1 MNTKYLKTLEFDKII
16 EKLTTYCKT
25 YIGKNQ
31 VANLLP
37 SFDHYHVA
45 DLLEITSEATSLV
58 YRKGNIPLADL
69 PNIELSIK
77 SLDSGATLS
86 ISALL
91 SVARFLKI
99 SREVKEYFSS
109 NDDIDLSAYPKL
121 TDIFE
126 VIYTNKNIED
136 KILSVILDENT
147 IADNASSKLSS
158 IRRQAKKLE
167 QDIRDKLNSFIHS
180 STYSKYIME
189 PIITIRENRY
199 VLPIKEEYKSQVK
212 GFIHDVS
219 SSGSTVFMEPISVFD
234 LNSEIANL
242 KIEEEIEIERILS
255 ELSSLLYDYT
265 IPLKGNISI
274 LGELDLIFAKAS
286 YSLEIDGICP
296 KINEEKYINF
306 LQAKHPLIDKNVVVP
321 IDISIGKDY
330 TSLVITGPNTGG
342 KTVALKTTGL
352 LLLMAYSGIYIPAKE
367 GSSIYVFDNI
377 FVDIGD
383 EQSIQENLSTFS
395 SHISNIVEIT
405 NNITSNSLVLVDE
418 LGSGTDP
425 IEGANLAISIL
436 EYINNA
442 NALTIC
448 TTHYQELKNYCLTH
462 TNFKNASFEF
472 DLDNLKPTY
481 KLLIGIPGKSNA
493 FAISKKLGLKEE
505 ILKSA
510 SSLMRTQDI
519 SIEELMKNIY
529 DSKLEIEKEKEEIQ
543 KNSNQIETLR
553 KSLEARNNIQKEKQA
568 KILDKA
574 REEAKQILQSAK
586 DEANSVIRKLN
597 NLGKNDLASAN
608 NLRNE
613 LNDKLKDLNSDS
625 SNDGINLESLLELN
639 SKFSLRSN
647 ELSYNMLNVVK
658 NPRTNNEKLTSSN
671 SQVNNSISYSTE
683 IENNNTNNQK
693 TNTKASNHSS
703 VTFAKNSQFK
713 AQHISSEINVI
724 GQTVDEAIFV
734 IDKYLD
740 DCAIAKLS
748 TVRIVHG
755 KGTGKLREGIHKF
768 LKTNPHVKS
777 FRLGTFGEG
786 EMGVTVV
793 ELK

>member
-25 YIGKNQ
+25 YIGKEN

-37 SFDHYHVA
+37 TFNQYKVTN
-45 DLLEITSEATSLV
+45 LLELTNEATSLI
-58 YRKGNIPLADL
+58 YRKGNFPLSDL
-69 PNIELSIK
+69 PNIEISIK
-77 SLDSGATLS
+77 NLESSATLS

-91 SVARFLKI
+91 NIARFLKI

-109 NDDIDLSAYPKL
+109 GDDIDLSSYQKL
-121 TDIFE
+121 SDIFE
-126 VIYTNKNIED
+126 AIYTNKSVEE
-136 KILSVILDENT
+136 KIYSVILDENT

-167 QDIRDKLNSFIHS
+167 QEIRDKLNSFIHS

-219 SSGSTVFMEPISVFD
+219 SSGSTVFIEPISVFD
-234 LNSEIANL
+234 LNSEISNL
-242 KIEEEIEIERILS
+242 KIEEEIEIERILA
-255 ELSSLLYDYT
+255 ELSSMLYDYT
-265 IPLKGNISI
+265 ESMKSNIST
-274 LGELDLIFAKAS
+274 LGDLDLVFAKAS
-286 YSLEIDGICP
+286 YSLDIDGICP
-296 KINEEKYINF
+296 KINDEKF
-306 LQAKHPLIDKNVVVP
+306 VDFKSARHPLIDKNVVVP

-330 TSLVITGPNTGG
+330 SCLVITGPNTGG

-352 LLLMAYSGIYIPAKE
+352 LLLMAYSGIYIPVKE

-405 NNITSNSLVLVDE
+405 NNVTSNSLVLVDE

-436 EYINNA
+436 EYLFKA
-442 NALTIC
+442 NAITIC

-462 TNFKNASFEF
+462 KGFQNASFEF

-493 FAISKKLGLKEE
+493 FAISKKLGLNEE

-510 SSLMRTQDI
+510 SSLMKSQDV

-529 DSKLEIEKEKEEIQ
+529 DSKLAIEKEKEKIE
-543 KNSNQIETLR
+543 KNSNQIEALR
-553 KSLEARNNIQKEKQA
+553 KSLEIQNSNQKEKQD
-568 KILDKA
+568 KLLDKA
-574 REEAKQILQSAK
+574 RNEAKQILQSAK

-597 NLGKNDLASAN
+597 NLGKNDLTSAN

-613 LNDKLKDLNSDS
+613 LNDKLKDLNADT
-625 SNDGINLESLLELN
+625 SNDGINLESLKELN
-639 SKFSLRSN
+639 SKFSLKNSKIDSTSKKGNFNNVGSN
-647 ELSYNMLNVVK
+647 NK
-658 NPRTNNEKLTSSN
+658 TSSH
-671 SQVNNSISYSTE
+671 ST
-683 IENNNTNNQK
+683 
-693 TNTKASNHSS
+693 
-703 VTFAKNSQFK
+703 VTFAKNSKFK
-713 AQHISSEINVI
+713 SQNISSEINVI

-748 TVRIVHG
+748 PVRIVHG

-768 LKTNPHVKS
+768 LRTNPHVKS

>member
-25 YIGKNQ
+25 YIGKEN

-37 SFDHYHVA
+37 TFNQYKVTN
-45 DLLEITSEATSLV
+45 LLELTNEATSLI
-58 YRKGNIPLADL
+58 YRKGNFPLSDL
-69 PNIELSIK
+69 PNIEISIK
-77 SLDSGATLS
+77 NLESSATLS

-91 SVARFLKI
+91 NIARFLKI

-109 NDDIDLSAYPKL
+109 GDDIDLSSYQKL
-121 TDIFE
+121 SDIFE
-126 VIYTNKNIED
+126 AIYTNKSVEE
-136 KILSVILDENT
+136 KIYSVILDENT

-167 QDIRDKLNSFIHS
+167 QEIRDKLNSFIHS

-219 SSGSTVFMEPISVFD
+219 SSGSTVFIEPISVFD
-234 LNSEIANL
+234 LNSEISNL
-242 KIEEEIEIERILS
+242 KIEEEIEIERILA
-255 ELSSLLYDYT
+255 ELSSMLYDYT
-265 IPLKGNISI
+265 ESMKSNIST
-274 LGELDLIFAKAS
+274 LGDLDLVFAKAS
-286 YSLEIDGICP
+286 YSLDIDGICP
-296 KINEEKYINF
+296 KINDEKF
-306 LQAKHPLIDKNVVVP
+306 VDFKSARHPLIDKNVVVP

-330 TSLVITGPNTGG
+330 SCLVITGPNTGG

-352 LLLMAYSGIYIPAKE
+352 LLLMAYSGIYIPVKE

-405 NNITSNSLVLVDE
+405 NNVTSNSLVLVDE

-436 EYINNA
+436 EYLFKA
-442 NALTIC
+442 NAITIC

-462 TNFKNASFEF
+462 KGFQNASFEF

-493 FAISKKLGLKEE
+493 FAISKKLGLNEE

-510 SSLMRTQDI
+510 SSLMKSQDV

-529 DSKLEIEKEKEEIQ
+529 DSKLAIEKEKEKIE
-543 KNSNQIETLR
+543 KNSNQIEALR
-553 KSLEARNNIQKEKQA
+553 KSLEIQNNNQKEKQD
-568 KILDKA
+568 KILDSA
-574 REEAKQILQSAK
+574 RNEAKQILQSAK

-597 NLGKNDLASAN
+597 NLGKNDLTSAN

-613 LNDKLKDLNSDS
+613 LNDKLKDLNADT

-639 SKFSLRSN
+639 NKFSLKSSKIDSN
-647 ELSYNMLNVVK
+647 SK
-658 NPRTNNEKLTSSN
+658 KGSTHSSN
-671 SQVNNSISYSTE
+671 STKGSFNNVGS
-683 IENNNTNNQK
+683 NNK
-693 TNTKASNHSS
+693 TSSHSS
-703 VTFAKNSQFK
+703 VTFAKNSTFK
-713 AQHISSEINVI
+713 AQNISSEINVI

-748 TVRIVHG
+748 PVRIVHG

-768 LKTNPHVKS
+768 LRTNPHVKS

>member
-25 YIGKNQ
+25 YIGKKN

-37 SFDHYHVA
+37 TFNQYKVTN
-45 DLLEITSEATSLV
+45 LLELTNEATSLI
-58 YRKGNIPLADL
+58 YRKGNCPLSDL
-69 PNIELSIK
+69 PNIEISIK
-77 SLDSGATLS
+77 NLESGATLS

-91 SVARFLKI
+91 NIARFLKI

-109 NDDIDLSAYPKL
+109 GDDIDLSSYQKL
-121 TDIFE
+121 SDIFE
-126 VIYTNKNIED
+126 AIYTNKSVEE
-136 KILSVILDENT
+136 KIYSVILDENT

-167 QDIRDKLNSFIHS
+167 QEIREKLNSFIHS

-199 VLPIKEEYKSQVK
+199 VLPIKEEYKSQAK

-219 SSGSTVFMEPISVFD
+219 SSGSTVFIEPISVFD
-234 LNSEIANL
+234 LNSEISNL
-242 KIEEEIEIERILS
+242 KIEEEIEIERILA
-255 ELSSLLYDYT
+255 ELSSMLYDYT
-265 IPLKGNISI
+265 ESMKSNIST
-274 LGELDLIFAKAS
+274 LGDLDLVFAKAS
-286 YSLEIDGICP
+286 YSLDIDGICP
-296 KINEEKYINF
+296 KINDEKF
-306 LQAKHPLIDKNVVVP
+306 VDFKSARHPLIDKNVVVP
-321 IDISIGKDY
+321 IDFSIGNDY
-330 TSLVITGPNTGG
+330 SCLVITGPNTGG

-352 LLLMAYSGIYIPAKE
+352 LLLMAYSGIYIPVKE

-405 NNITSNSLVLVDE
+405 NNVTSNSLVLVDE

-436 EYINNA
+436 EYLFKA
-442 NALTIC
+442 NAITIC

-462 TNFKNASFEF
+462 KGFQNASFEF

-493 FAISKKLGLKEE
+493 FAISKKLGLNEE

-510 SSLMRTQDI
+510 SSLMKSQDV

-529 DSKLEIEKEKEEIQ
+529 DSKLAIEKEKEEIE
-543 KNSNQIETLR
+543 KNSNQIEALR
-553 KSLEARNNIQKEKQA
+553 KSLEIQNSNQKEKQD
-568 KILDKA
+568 KLLDKA
-574 REEAKQILQSAK
+574 RNEAKQILQSAK

-597 NLGKNDLASAN
+597 NLGKNDLTSAN

-613 LNDKLKDLNSDS
+613 LNDKLKDLNADT
-625 SNDGINLESLLELN
+625 SNDGINLESLKELN
-639 SKFSLRSN
+639 SKFSLKNSKIDSTSKKGNFNNVGSN
-647 ELSYNMLNVVK
+647 NK
-658 NPRTNNEKLTSSN
+658 TSSH
-671 SQVNNSISYSTE
+671 ST
-683 IENNNTNNQK
+683 
-693 TNTKASNHSS
+693 
-703 VTFAKNSQFK
+703 VTFAKNSKFK
-713 AQHISSEINVI
+713 SQNISSEINVI

-748 TVRIVHG
+748 PVRIVHG

-768 LKTNPHVKS
+768 LRTNPHVKS

>member
-25 YIGKNQ
+25 YIGKEN

-37 SFDHYHVA
+37 TFNQYKVTS
-45 DLLEITSEATSLV
+45 LLELTNEATSLI
-58 YRKGNIPLADL
+58 YRKGNVPLSDL
-69 PNIELSIK
+69 PNIEISIK
-77 SLDSGATLS
+77 NLESSATLS

-91 SVARFLKI
+91 NIARFLKI

-109 NDDIDLSAYPKL
+109 GDDIDLSSCQKL
-121 TDIFE
+121 SDIFE
-126 VIYTNKNIED
+126 AIYTNKNIEE
-136 KILSVILDENT
+136 KIYSVILDENT
-147 IADNASSKLSS
+147 IADTASSKLSS

-167 QDIRDKLNSFIHS
+167 QEIREKLNSFIHS

-219 SSGSTVFMEPISVFD
+219 SSGSTVFIEPISVFD
-234 LNSEIANL
+234 LNSEISNL
-242 KIEEEIEIERILS
+242 KIEEEIEIERILA
-255 ELSSLLYDYT
+255 ELSSMLYDYT
-265 IPLKGNISI
+265 ESMKSNIST
-274 LGELDLIFAKAS
+274 LGDLDLIFAKAS
-286 YSLEIDGICP
+286 YSLDIDGICP
-296 KINEEKYINF
+296 KINDEKF
-306 LQAKHPLIDKNVVVP
+306 VVLKSARHPLIDKNVVVP
-321 IDISIGKDY
+321 IDISIGNDY
-330 TSLVITGPNTGG
+330 SCLVITGPNTGG

-352 LLLMAYSGIYIPAKE
+352 LLLMVYCGIYIPVKE

-405 NNITSNSLVLVDE
+405 NNVTSNSLVLVDE

-436 EYINNA
+436 EYLFKA
-442 NALTIC
+442 NAITIC

-462 TNFKNASFEF
+462 KGFQNASFEF

-493 FAISKKLGLKEE
+493 FAISKKLGLNEE

-510 SSLMRTQDI
+510 SNLMKSQDV

-529 DSKLEIEKEKEEIQ
+529 DSKLAIEKEKEEIE
-543 KNSNQIETLR
+543 KNSNQIEALR
-553 KSLEARNNIQKEKQA
+553 KSLEIQNSNQKEKQD
-568 KILDKA
+568 KLLDKA
-574 REEAKQILQSAK
+574 RNEAKQILQSAK

-613 LNDKLKDLNSDS
+613 LNDKLKELNSNTAD
-625 SNDGINLESLLELN
+625 DGINLESLLELN
-639 SKFSLRSN
+639 NKFSLKSSKIDSN
-647 ELSYNMLNVVK
+647 SK
-658 NPRTNNEKLTSSN
+658 KGSTHSSN
-671 SQVNNSISYSTE
+671 STKGSFNNVGS
-683 IENNNTNNQK
+683 NNK
-693 TNTKASNHSS
+693 TSSHSS
-703 VTFAKNSQFK
+703 VTFAKNSTFK
-713 AQHISSEINVI
+713 AQNISSEINVI

-740 DCAIAKLS
+740 DCAITKLS
-748 TVRIVHG
+748 PVRIVHG

-768 LKTNPHVKS
+768 LRTNPHVKS

>member
-25 YIGKNQ
+25 YIGKEN

-37 SFDHYHVA
+37 TFNQYKVTN
-45 DLLEITSEATSLV
+45 LLELTNEATSLI
-58 YRKGNIPLADL
+58 YRKGNVPLSDL
-69 PNIELSIK
+69 PNIEISIK
-77 SLDSGATLS
+77 NLESGATLS

-91 SVARFLKI
+91 NIARFLKI

-109 NDDIDLSAYPKL
+109 GDDIDLSSYQKL
-121 TDIFE
+121 SDIFE
-126 VIYTNKNIED
+126 AIYTNKSVEE
-136 KILSVILDENT
+136 KIYSVILDENT

-167 QDIRDKLNSFIHS
+167 QEIRDKLNSFIHS

-219 SSGSTVFMEPISVFD
+219 SSGSTVFIEPISVFD
-234 LNSEIANL
+234 LNSEISNL
-242 KIEEEIEIERILS
+242 KIEEEIEIERILA
-255 ELSSLLYDYT
+255 ELSSMLYDYT
-265 IPLKGNISI
+265 ESMKSNIST
-274 LGELDLIFAKAS
+274 LGDLDLVFAKAS
-286 YSLEIDGICP
+286 YSLDIDGICP
-296 KINEEKYINF
+296 KINDEKF
-306 LQAKHPLIDKNVVVP
+306 VDFKSARHPLIDKNVVVP

-330 TSLVITGPNTGG
+330 SCLVITGPNTGG

-352 LLLMAYSGIYIPAKE
+352 LLLMAYSGIYIPVKE

-405 NNITSNSLVLVDE
+405 NNVTSNSLVLVDE

-436 EYINNA
+436 EYLFKA
-442 NALTIC
+442 NAITIC

-462 TNFKNASFEF
+462 KGFQNASFEF

-493 FAISKKLGLKEE
+493 FAISKKLGLNEE

-510 SSLMRTQDI
+510 SSLMKSQDV

-529 DSKLEIEKEKEEIQ
+529 DSKLAIEKEKEEIE
-543 KNSNQIETLR
+543 KNSNQIEALR
-553 KSLEARNNIQKEKQA
+553 KSLEIQNSNQKEKQD
-568 KILDKA
+568 KLLDKA
-574 REEAKQILQSAK
+574 RNEAKQILQSAK

-597 NLGKNDLASAN
+597 NLGKNDLTSAN

-613 LNDKLKDLNSDS
+613 LNDKLKDLNADT
-625 SNDGINLESLLELN
+625 SNDGINLESLKELN
-639 SKFSLRSN
+639 SKFSLKNSKIDSTSKKGNFNNVGSN
-647 ELSYNMLNVVK
+647 NK
-658 NPRTNNEKLTSSN
+658 TSSH
-671 SQVNNSISYSTE
+671 ST
-683 IENNNTNNQK
+683 
-693 TNTKASNHSS
+693 
-703 VTFAKNSQFK
+703 VTFAKNSKFK
-713 AQHISSEINVI
+713 SQNISSEINVI

-748 TVRIVHG
+748 PVRIVHG

-768 LKTNPHVKS
+768 LRTNPHVKS

>member
-25 YIGKNQ
+25 YIGKEN

-37 SFDHYHVA
+37 TFNQLKVTS
-45 DLLEITSEATSLV
+45 LLELTNEATSLI
-58 YRKGNIPLADL
+58 YRKGNIPLSDL
-69 PNIELSIK
+69 PNIEISIK
-77 SLDSGATLS
+77 NLESSATLS

-91 SVARFLKI
+91 NIARFLKI

-109 NDDIDLSAYPKL
+109 GDDIDLSNYQKL
-121 TDIFE
+121 SDIFE
-126 VIYTNKNIED
+126 AIYTNKSVEE
-136 KILSVILDENT
+136 KIYSVILDENT
-147 IADNASSKLSS
+147 IADTASSKLSS

-167 QDIRDKLNSFIHS
+167 QEIREKLNSFIHS

-219 SSGSTVFMEPISVFD
+219 SSGSTVFIEPISVFD
-234 LNSEIANL
+234 LNSEISNL
-242 KIEEEIEIERILS
+242 KIEEEIEIERILA
-255 ELSSLLYDYT
+255 ELSSMLYDYT
-265 IPLKGNISI
+265 ESMKSNIST
-274 LGELDLIFAKAS
+274 LGDLDLIFAKAS
-286 YSLEIDGICP
+286 YSLDIDGICP
-296 KINEEKYINF
+296 KINDEKF
-306 LQAKHPLIDKNVVVP
+306 VVLKSARHPLIDKNVVVP
-321 IDISIGKDY
+321 IDISIGNDY
-330 TSLVITGPNTGG
+330 SCLVITGPNTGG

-352 LLLMAYSGIYIPAKE
+352 LLLMVYCGIYIPVKE
-367 GSSIYVFDNI
+367 GSGIYVFDNI

-405 NNITSNSLVLVDE
+405 NNVTSNSLVLVDE

-436 EYINNA
+436 EYLFKA
-442 NALTIC
+442 NAITIC

-462 TNFKNASFEF
+462 KGFQNASFEF

-493 FAISKKLGLKEE
+493 FAISKKLGLNEE

-510 SSLMRTQDI
+510 SNLMKSQDV

-529 DSKLEIEKEKEEIQ
+529 DSKLAIEKEKEEIE
-543 KNSNQIETLR
+543 KNSNQIEALR
-553 KSLEARNNIQKEKQA
+553 KSLEIQNSNQKEKQD

-574 REEAKQILQSAK
+574 RNEAKQILQSAK

-613 LNDKLKDLNSDS
+613 LNDNLKELNSDTAD
-625 SNDGINLESLLELN
+625 DGINLESLLELN
-639 SKFSLRSN
+639 NKFSLKSSKIDSN
-647 ELSYNMLNVVK
+647 SK
-658 NPRTNNEKLTSSN
+658 KGSTHSSN
-671 SQVNNSISYSTE
+671 STKGSFNNVGS
-683 IENNNTNNQK
+683 NNK
-693 TNTKASNHSS
+693 TSSHSS
-703 VTFAKNSQFK
+703 VTFAKNSTFK
-713 AQHISSEINVI
+713 AQNISSEINVI

-748 TVRIVHG
+748 PVRIVHG

-768 LKTNPHVKS
+768 LRTNPHVKS

>member
-25 YIGKNQ
+25 YIGKEN

-37 SFDHYHVA
+37 TFNQYKVTS
-45 DLLEITSEATSLV
+45 LLELTNEATSLI
-58 YRKGNIPLADL
+58 YRKGNCPLSDL
-69 PNIELSIK
+69 PNIEISIK
-77 SLDSGATLS
+77 NLESSATLS

-91 SVARFLKI
+91 NIARFLKI

-109 NDDIDLSAYPKL
+109 GDDIDLSSYQKL
-121 TDIFE
+121 SDIFE
-126 VIYTNKNIED
+126 AIYTNKSVEE
-136 KILSVILDENT
+136 KIYSVILDENT

-167 QDIRDKLNSFIHS
+167 QEIRDKLNSFIHS

-219 SSGSTVFMEPISVFD
+219 SSGSTVFIEPISVFD
-234 LNSEIANL
+234 LNSEISNL
-242 KIEEEIEIERILS
+242 KIEEEIEIERILA
-255 ELSSLLYDYT
+255 ELSSMLYDYT
-265 IPLKGNISI
+265 ESMKSNIST
-274 LGELDLIFAKAS
+274 LGDLDLVFAKAS
-286 YSLEIDGICP
+286 YSLDIDGICP
-296 KINEEKYINF
+296 KINDEKF
-306 LQAKHPLIDKNVVVP
+306 VDFKSARHPLIDKNVVVP

-330 TSLVITGPNTGG
+330 SCLVITGPNTGG

-352 LLLMAYSGIYIPAKE
+352 LLLMAYSGIYIPVKE

-405 NNITSNSLVLVDE
+405 NNVTSNSLVLVDE

-436 EYINNA
+436 EYLYKA
-442 NALTIC
+442 NAITIC

-462 TNFKNASFEF
+462 KGFQNASFEF

-493 FAISKKLGLKEE
+493 FAISKKLGLNEE

-510 SSLMRTQDI
+510 SNLMKSQDV

-529 DSKLEIEKEKEEIQ
+529 DSKLAIEREKEKIE
-543 KNSNQIETLR
+543 KNSNQIEALR
-553 KSLEARNNIQKEKQA
+553 KSLEIQNNNQKEKQD
-568 KILDKA
+568 KILDSA
-574 REEAKQILQSAK
+574 RNEAKQILQSAK

-597 NLGKNDLASAN
+597 NLGKNDLTSAN

-613 LNDKLKDLNSDS
+613 LNDKLKDLNADT
-625 SNDGINLESLLELN
+625 SNDGINLESLKELN
-639 SKFSLRSN
+639 SKFSLKNSKIDSTSKKGNFNNVGSN
-647 ELSYNMLNVVK
+647 NK
-658 NPRTNNEKLTSSN
+658 TSSH
-671 SQVNNSISYSTE
+671 ST
-683 IENNNTNNQK
+683 
-693 TNTKASNHSS
+693 
-703 VTFAKNSQFK
+703 VTFAKNSKFK
-713 AQHISSEINVI
+713 SQNISSEINVI

-748 TVRIVHG
+748 PVRIVHG

>member
-25 YIGKNQ
+25 YIGKEN

-37 SFDHYHVA
+37 TFNQYKVTN
-45 DLLEITSEATSLV
+45 LLELTNEATSLI
-58 YRKGNIPLADL
+58 YRKGNVPLSDL
-69 PNIELSIK
+69 PNIEISIK
-77 SLDSGATLS
+77 NLESGATLS

-91 SVARFLKI
+91 NIARFLKI

-109 NDDIDLSAYPKL
+109 GDDIDLSSYQKL
-121 TDIFE
+121 SDIFE
-126 VIYTNKNIED
+126 AIYTNKSVEE
-136 KILSVILDENT
+136 KIYSVILDENT

-167 QDIRDKLNSFIHS
+167 QEIREKLNSYIHS

-219 SSGSTVFMEPISVFD
+219 SSGSTVFIEPISVFD
-234 LNSEIANL
+234 LNSEISNL
-242 KIEEEIEIERILS
+242 KIEEEIEIERILA
-255 ELSSLLYDYT
+255 ELSSMLYDYT
-265 IPLKGNISI
+265 ESMKSNIST
-274 LGELDLIFAKAS
+274 LGDLDLIFAKAS
-286 YSLEIDGICP
+286 YSLDIDGICP
-296 KINEEKYINF
+296 KINDEKF
-306 LQAKHPLIDKNVVVP
+306 VDFKSARHPLIDKNVVVP

-330 TSLVITGPNTGG
+330 SCLVITGPNTGG

-352 LLLMAYSGIYIPAKE
+352 LLLMAYSGIYIPVKE

-405 NNITSNSLVLVDE
+405 NNVTSNSLVLVDE

-436 EYINNA
+436 EYLFKA
-442 NALTIC
+442 NAITIC

-462 TNFKNASFEF
+462 KGFQNASFEF

-493 FAISKKLGLKEE
+493 FAISKKLGLNEE

-510 SSLMRTQDI
+510 SSLMKSQDV

-529 DSKLEIEKEKEEIQ
+529 DSKLAIEKEKEEIE
-543 KNSNQIETLR
+543 KNSNQIEALR
-553 KSLEARNNIQKEKQA
+553 KSLEIQNSNQKEKQD
-568 KILDKA
+568 KLLDKA
-574 REEAKQILQSAK
+574 RNEAKQILQSAK

-597 NLGKNDLASAN
+597 NLGKNDLTSAN

-613 LNDKLKDLNSDS
+613 LNDKLKDLNADT
-625 SNDGINLESLLELN
+625 SNDGINLESLKELN
-639 SKFSLRSN
+639 SKFSLKNSKIDSTSKKGNFNNVGSN
-647 ELSYNMLNVVK
+647 NK
-658 NPRTNNEKLTSSN
+658 TSSH
-671 SQVNNSISYSTE
+671 ST
-683 IENNNTNNQK
+683 
-693 TNTKASNHSS
+693 
-703 VTFAKNSQFK
+703 VTFAKNSKFK
-713 AQHISSEINVI
+713 SQNISSEINVI

-748 TVRIVHG
+748 PVRIVHG

-768 LKTNPHVKS
+768 LRTNPHVKS

>member
-25 YIGKNQ
+25 YIGKEN

-37 SFDHYHVA
+37 TFNQYKVTS
-45 DLLEITSEATSLV
+45 LLELTNEATSLI
-58 YRKGNIPLADL
+58 YRKGNVPLSDL
-69 PNIELSIK
+69 PNIEISIK
-77 SLDSGATLS
+77 NLESSATLS

-91 SVARFLKI
+91 NIARFLKI

-109 NDDIDLSAYPKL
+109 GDDIDLSSCQKL
-121 TDIFE
+121 SDIFE
-126 VIYTNKNIED
+126 AIYTNKNIEE
-136 KILSVILDENT
+136 KIYSVILDENT
-147 IADNASSKLSS
+147 IADTASSKLSS

-167 QDIRDKLNSFIHS
+167 QEIREKLNSFIHS

-219 SSGSTVFMEPISVFD
+219 SSGSTVFIEPISVFD
-234 LNSEIANL
+234 LNSEISNL
-242 KIEEEIEIERILS
+242 KIEEEIEIERILA
-255 ELSSLLYDYT
+255 ELSSMLYDYT
-265 IPLKGNISI
+265 ESMKSNIST
-274 LGELDLIFAKAS
+274 LGDLDLIFAKAS
-286 YSLEIDGICP
+286 YSLDIDGICP
-296 KINEEKYINF
+296 KINDEKF
-306 LQAKHPLIDKNVVVP
+306 VVLKSARHPLIDKNVVVP
-321 IDISIGKDY
+321 IDISIGNDY
-330 TSLVITGPNTGG
+330 SCLVITGPNTGG

-352 LLLMAYSGIYIPAKE
+352 LLLMVYCGIYIPVKE

-405 NNITSNSLVLVDE
+405 NNVTSNSLVLVDE

-436 EYINNA
+436 EYLFKA
-442 NALTIC
+442 NAITIC

-462 TNFKNASFEF
+462 KGFQNASFEF

-493 FAISKKLGLKEE
+493 FAISKKLGLNEE

-510 SSLMRTQDI
+510 SNLMKSQDV

-529 DSKLEIEKEKEEIQ
+529 DSKLAIEKEKEEIE
-543 KNSNQIETLR
+543 KNSNQIEALR
-553 KSLEARNNIQKEKQA
+553 KSLEIQNSNQKEKQD
-568 KILDKA
+568 KLLDKA
-574 REEAKQILQSAK
+574 RNEAKQILQSAK

-613 LNDKLKDLNSDS
+613 LNDKLKELNSNTAD
-625 SNDGINLESLLELN
+625 DGINLESLLELN
-639 SKFSLRSN
+639 NKFSLKSSKIDSN
-647 ELSYNMLNVVK
+647 SK
-658 NPRTNNEKLTSSN
+658 KGSTHSSN
-671 SQVNNSISYSTE
+671 STKGSFNNVGS
-683 IENNNTNNQK
+683 NNK
-693 TNTKASNHSS
+693 TSSHSS
-703 VTFAKNSQFK
+703 VTFAKNSTFK
-713 AQHISSEINVI
+713 AQNISSEINVI

-748 TVRIVHG
+748 PVRIVHG

-768 LKTNPHVKS
+768 LRTNPHVKS

>member
-25 YIGKNQ
+25 YIGKEN

-37 SFDHYHVA
+37 TFNQLKVTS
-45 DLLEITSEATSLV
+45 LLELTNEATSLI
-58 YRKGNIPLADL
+58 YRKGNIPLSDL
-69 PNIELSIK
+69 PNIEISIK
-77 SLDSGATLS
+77 NLESGATLS

-91 SVARFLKI
+91 NIARFLKI

-109 NDDIDLSAYPKL
+109 SDDIDLSNYQKL
-121 TDIFE
+121 SDIFE
-126 VIYTNKNIED
+126 SIYTNKNIEE
-136 KILSVILDENT
+136 KIYSVILDETT
-147 IADNASSKLSS
+147 IADTASSKLSS

-167 QDIRDKLNSFIHS
+167 QEIREKLNSFIHS
-180 STYSKYIME
+180 STYSKYIMD

-219 SSGSTVFMEPISVFD
+219 SSGSTVFIEPISVFD
-234 LNSEIANL
+234 LNSEISNL
-242 KIEEEIEIERILS
+242 KIEEEIEIERILA
-255 ELSSLLYDYT
+255 ELSSMLYDYT
-265 IPLKGNISI
+265 ESMKSNIST
-274 LGELDLIFAKAS
+274 LGDLDLIFAKAS
-286 YSLEIDGICP
+286 YSLDIDGICP
-296 KINEEKYINF
+296 KINDEKF
-306 LQAKHPLIDKNVVVP
+306 VVLKSARHPLIDKNVVVP
-321 IDISIGKDY
+321 IDISIGNDY
-330 TSLVITGPNTGG
+330 SCLVITGPNTGG

-352 LLLMAYSGIYIPAKE
+352 LLLMVYCGIYIPVKE

-405 NNITSNSLVLVDE
+405 NNVTSNSLVLVDE

-436 EYINNA
+436 EYLFKA
-442 NALTIC
+442 NAITIC

-462 TNFKNASFEF
+462 KGFQNASFEF

-493 FAISKKLGLKEE
+493 FAISKKLGLNEE

-510 SSLMRTQDI
+510 SNLMKSQDV

-529 DSKLEIEKEKEEIQ
+529 DSKLAIEKEKEEIE
-543 KNSNQIETLR
+543 KNSNQIEALR
-553 KSLEARNNIQKEKQA
+553 KSLEIQNSNQKEKQD
-568 KILDKA
+568 KLLDKA
-574 REEAKQILQSAK
+574 RNEAKQILQSAK

-613 LNDKLKDLNSDS
+613 LNDKLKELNSNTAD
-625 SNDGINLESLLELN
+625 DGINLESLLELN
-639 SKFSLRSN
+639 NKFSLKSSKIDSN
-647 ELSYNMLNVVK
+647 SK
-658 NPRTNNEKLTSSN
+658 KGSTHSSN
-671 SQVNNSISYSTE
+671 STKGSFNNVGS
-683 IENNNTNNQK
+683 NNK
-693 TNTKASNHSS
+693 TSSHSS
-703 VTFAKNSQFK
+703 VTFAKNSTFK
-713 AQHISSEINVI
+713 AQNISSEINVI

-748 TVRIVHG
+748 PVRIVHG

-768 LKTNPHVKS
+768 LRTNPHVKS

>member
-1 MNTKYLKTLEFDKII
+1 M
-16 EKLTTYCKT
+16 
-25 YIGKNQ
+25 
-31 VANLLP
+31 
-37 SFDHYHVA
+37 
-45 DLLEITSEATSLV
+45 
-58 YRKGNIPLADL
+58 
-69 PNIELSIK
+69 
-77 SLDSGATLS
+77 S

-91 SVARFLKI
+91 NIARFLKI

-109 NDDIDLSAYPKL
+109 SDDIDLSNYQKL
-121 TDIFE
+121 SDIFE
-126 VIYTNKNIED
+126 AIYTNKSVEE
-136 KILSVILDENT
+136 KIYSVILDENT

-167 QDIRDKLNSFIHS
+167 QEIREKLNSFIHS

-199 VLPIKEEYKSQVK
+199 VLPIKEECKSQVK

-219 SSGSTVFMEPISVFD
+219 SSGSTVFIEPISVFD
-234 LNSEIANL
+234 LNSEISNL
-242 KIEEEIEIERILS
+242 KIEEEIEIERILA
-255 ELSSLLYDYT
+255 ELSSMLYDYT
-265 IPLKGNISI
+265 ESMKSNIST
-274 LGELDLIFAKAS
+274 LGDLDLIFAKAS
-286 YSLEIDGICP
+286 YSLDIDGICP
-296 KINEEKYINF
+296 KINDEKF
-306 LQAKHPLIDKNVVVP
+306 VVLKSARHPLIDKNVVVP
-321 IDISIGKDY
+321 IDISIGNDY
-330 TSLVITGPNTGG
+330 SCLVITGPNTGG

-352 LLLMAYSGIYIPAKE
+352 LLLMAYSGIYIPVKE
-367 GSSIYVFDNI
+367 SSSIYVFDNI

-405 NNITSNSLVLVDE
+405 NNVTSNSLVLVDE

-436 EYINNA
+436 EYLFKA
-442 NALTIC
+442 NAITIC

-462 TNFKNASFEF
+462 KGFQNASFEF
-472 DLDNLKPTY
+472 DLDNIKPTY

-493 FAISKKLGLKEE
+493 FAISKKLGLNEE

-510 SSLMRTQDI
+510 SNLMKSQDV

-529 DSKLEIEKEKEEIQ
+529 DSKLAIEKEKEEIE
-543 KNSNQIETLR
+543 KNSNQIEALR
-553 KSLEARNNIQKEKQA
+553 KSLEIQNSNQKEKQD
-568 KILDKA
+568 KLLDKA
-574 REEAKQILQSAK
+574 RNEAKQILQSAK

-597 NLGKNDLASAN
+597 NLGKNDLTSAN

-613 LNDKLKDLNSDS
+613 LNDKLKELNSNTAD
-625 SNDGINLESLLELN
+625 DGINLQSLLELN
-639 SKFSLRSN
+639 NKFSLKSSKIDSN
-647 ELSYNMLNVVK
+647 SKKGSTHSSKSTKGSFNNVGS
-658 NPRTNNEKLTSSN
+658 NNRTSS
-671 SQVNNSISYSTE
+671 
-683 IENNNTNNQK
+683 
-693 TNTKASNHSS
+693 HSS
-703 VTFAKNSQFK
+703 VTFAKNSTFK
-713 AQHISSEINVI
+713 AQNISSEINVI

-748 TVRIVHG
+748 PVRIVHG

-768 LKTNPHVKS
+768 LRTNPHVKS

>member
-25 YIGKNQ
+25 YIGKEN

-37 SFDHYHVA
+37 TFNQYKVTN
-45 DLLEITSEATSLV
+45 LLELTNEATSLI
-58 YRKGNIPLADL
+58 YRKGNCPLSDL
-69 PNIELSIK
+69 PNIEISIK
-77 SLDSGATLS
+77 NLESSATLS

-91 SVARFLKI
+91 NIARFLKI

-109 NDDIDLSAYPKL
+109 GDDIDLSSYQKL
-121 TDIFE
+121 SDIFE
-126 VIYTNKNIED
+126 AIYTNKSVEE
-136 KILSVILDENT
+136 KIYSVILDENT

-167 QDIRDKLNSFIHS
+167 QEIRDKLNSFIHS

-219 SSGSTVFMEPISVFD
+219 SSGSTVFIEPISVFD
-234 LNSEIANL
+234 LNSEISNL
-242 KIEEEIEIERILS
+242 KIEEEIEIERILA
-255 ELSSLLYDYT
+255 ELSSMLYDYT
-265 IPLKGNISI
+265 ESMKSNIST
-274 LGELDLIFAKAS
+274 LGDLDLVFAKAS
-286 YSLEIDGICP
+286 YSLDIDGICP
-296 KINEEKYINF
+296 KINDEKF
-306 LQAKHPLIDKNVVVP
+306 VDFKSARHPLIDKNVVVP

-330 TSLVITGPNTGG
+330 SCLVITGPNTGG

-352 LLLMAYSGIYIPAKE
+352 LLLMAYSGIYIPVKE

-405 NNITSNSLVLVDE
+405 NNVTSNSLVLVDE

-436 EYINNA
+436 EYLFKA
-442 NALTIC
+442 NAITIC

-462 TNFKNASFEF
+462 KGFQNASFEF

-493 FAISKKLGLKEE
+493 FAISKKLGLNEE

-510 SSLMRTQDI
+510 SSLMKSQDV

-529 DSKLEIEKEKEEIQ
+529 DSKLAIEKEKEEIE
-543 KNSNQIETLR
+543 KNSNQIEALR
-553 KSLEARNNIQKEKQA
+553 KSLEIQNSNQKEKQD
-568 KILDKA
+568 KLLDKA
-574 REEAKQILQSAK
+574 RNEAKQILQSAK

-597 NLGKNDLASAN
+597 NLGKNDLTSAN

-613 LNDKLKDLNSDS
+613 LNDKLKDLNADT
-625 SNDGINLESLLELN
+625 SNDGINLESLKELN
-639 SKFSLRSN
+639 SKFSLKNSKIDSTSKKGNFNNVGSN
-647 ELSYNMLNVVK
+647 NK
-658 NPRTNNEKLTSSN
+658 TSS
-671 SQVNNSISYSTE
+671 
-683 IENNNTNNQK
+683 
-693 TNTKASNHSS
+693 HSS
-703 VTFAKNSQFK
+703 VTFAKNSTFK
-713 AQHISSEINVI
+713 AQNISSEINVI

-748 TVRIVHG
+748 PVRIVHG

-768 LKTNPHVKS
+768 LRTNPHVKS

>member
-25 YIGKNQ
+25 YIGKEN

-37 SFDHYHVA
+37 TFNQLKVTS
-45 DLLEITSEATSLV
+45 LLELTNEATSLI
-58 YRKGNIPLADL
+58 YRKGNCPLSDL
-69 PNIELSIK
+69 PNIEISIK
-77 SLDSGATLS
+77 NLESSATLS

-91 SVARFLKI
+91 NIARFLKI

-109 NDDIDLSAYPKL
+109 GDDIDLSSYQKL
-121 TDIFE
+121 SDIFE
-126 VIYTNKNIED
+126 AIYTNKSVEE
-136 KILSVILDENT
+136 KIYSVILDENT

-167 QDIRDKLNSFIHS
+167 QEIREKLNSFIHS

-199 VLPIKEEYKSQVK
+199 VLPIKEECKSQVK

-219 SSGSTVFMEPISVFD
+219 SSGSTVFIEPISVFD
-234 LNSEIANL
+234 LNSEISNL
-242 KIEEEIEIERILS
+242 KIEEEIEIERILA
-255 ELSSLLYDYT
+255 ELSSMLYDYT
-265 IPLKGNISI
+265 ESMKSNIST
-274 LGELDLIFAKAS
+274 LGDLDLIFAKAS
-286 YSLEIDGICP
+286 YSLDIDGICP
-296 KINEEKYINF
+296 KINDEKF
-306 LQAKHPLIDKNVVVP
+306 VVLKSARHPLIDKNVVVP
-321 IDISIGKDY
+321 IDISIGNDY
-330 TSLVITGPNTGG
+330 SCLVITGPNTGG

-352 LLLMAYSGIYIPAKE
+352 LLLMAYSGIYIPVKE
-367 GSSIYVFDNI
+367 SSSIYVFDNI

-405 NNITSNSLVLVDE
+405 NNVTSNSLVLVDE

-436 EYINNA
+436 EYLYKA
-442 NALTIC
+442 NAITIC

-462 TNFKNASFEF
+462 KGFQNASFEF

-493 FAISKKLGLKEE
+493 FAISKKLGLNEE

-510 SSLMRTQDI
+510 SNLMKSQDV

-529 DSKLEIEKEKEEIQ
+529 DSKLAIEKEKEEIE
-543 KNSNQIETLR
+543 KNSNQIEALR
-553 KSLEARNNIQKEKQA
+553 KSLEIQNSNQKEKQD
-568 KILDKA
+568 KLLDKA
-574 REEAKQILQSAK
+574 RNEAKQILQSAK

-597 NLGKNDLASAN
+597 NLGKNDLTSAN

-613 LNDKLKDLNSDS
+613 LNDKLKELNSNTAD
-625 SNDGINLESLLELN
+625 DGINLQSLLELN
-639 SKFSLRSN
+639 NKFSLKSSKIDSNSKKGSTHSSKSTKGSFNNVGSNNRS
-647 ELSYNMLNVVK
+647 
-658 NPRTNNEKLTSSN
+658 SSN
-671 SQVNNSISYSTE
+671 
-683 IENNNTNNQK
+683 
-693 TNTKASNHSS
+693 SS
-703 VTFAKNSQFK
+703 VTFAKNSTFK
-713 AQHISSEINVI
+713 AQNISSEINVI

-748 TVRIVHG
+748 PVRIVHG

-768 LKTNPHVKS
+768 LRTNPHVKS

>member
-25 YIGKNQ
+25 YIGKQNM
-31 VANLLP
+31 ANLLP
-37 SFDHYHVA
+37 TFNQYQVTN
-45 DLLEITSEATSLV
+45 LLELTNEATSLI
-58 YRKGNIPLADL
+58 YRKGNMPLPDL
-69 PNIELSIK
+69 PNIEISVK
-77 SLDSGATLS
+77 SLESGATLS

-91 SVARFLKI
+91 NIARFLKI

-109 NDDIDLSAYPKL
+109 GDDIDLSSYQKL
-121 TDIFE
+121 SDIFE
-126 VIYTNKNIED
+126 AIYTNKSVEE
-136 KILSVILDENT
+136 KIYSVILDENT

-167 QDIRDKLNSFIHS
+167 QEIRDKLNSFIHS

-219 SSGSTVFMEPISVFD
+219 SSGSTVFIEPISVFD
-234 LNSEIANL
+234 LNSEISNL
-242 KIEEEIEIERILS
+242 KIEEEIEIERILA
-255 ELSSLLYDYT
+255 ELSSMLYDYT
-265 IPLKGNISI
+265 ESMKSNIST
-274 LGELDLIFAKAS
+274 LGDLDLVFAKAS
-286 YSLEIDGICP
+286 YSLDIDGICP
-296 KINEEKYINF
+296 KINDEKF
-306 LQAKHPLIDKNVVVP
+306 VDFKSARHPLIDKNVVVP
-321 IDISIGKDY
+321 IDISIGNDY
-330 TSLVITGPNTGG
+330 SCLVITGPNTGG

-352 LLLMAYSGIYIPAKE
+352 LLIMAYSGIYIPAKE

-405 NNITSNSLVLVDE
+405 NNVTSNSLVLVDE

-436 EYINNA
+436 EYLFKA
-442 NALTIC
+442 NAITIC

-462 TNFKNASFEF
+462 KGFQNASFEF

-493 FAISKKLGLKEE
+493 FAISKKLGLNEE

-510 SSLMRTQDI
+510 SSLMKSQDV

-529 DSKLEIEKEKEEIQ
+529 DSKLAIEKEKEEIE
-543 KNSNQIETLR
+543 KNSNQIEALR
-553 KSLEARNNIQKEKQA
+553 KSLEIQNSNQKEKQD
-568 KILDKA
+568 KLLDKA
-574 REEAKQILQSAK
+574 RNEAKQILQSAK

-597 NLGKNDLASAN
+597 NLGKNDLTSAN

-613 LNDKLKDLNSDS
+613 LNDKLKELNSNTAD
-625 SNDGINLESLLELN
+625 DGINLESLLELN
-639 SKFSLRSN
+639 NKFSLKSSKIDSN
-647 ELSYNMLNVVK
+647 SK
-658 NPRTNNEKLTSSN
+658 KGSTHSSN
-671 SQVNNSISYSTE
+671 STKGSFNNVVS
-683 IENNNTNNQK
+683 NNK
-693 TNTKASNHSS
+693 TSSHSS
-703 VTFAKNSQFK
+703 VTFAKNSTFK
-713 AQHISSEINVI
+713 AQNISSEINVI

-740 DCAIAKLS
+740 DCAITKLS
-748 TVRIVHG
+748 PVRIVHG

-768 LKTNPHVKS
+768 LRTNPHVKS

>member
-25 YIGKNQ
+25 YIGKEN

-37 SFDHYHVA
+37 TFNQYKVTN
-45 DLLEITSEATSLV
+45 LLELTNEATSLI
-58 YRKGNIPLADL
+58 YRKGNFPLSDL
-69 PNIELSIK
+69 PNIEISIK
-77 SLDSGATLS
+77 NLESSATLS

-91 SVARFLKI
+91 NIARFLKI

-109 NDDIDLSAYPKL
+109 GDDIDLSSYQKL
-121 TDIFE
+121 SDIFE
-126 VIYTNKNIED
+126 AIYTNKSVEE
-136 KILSVILDENT
+136 KIYSVILDENT

-167 QDIRDKLNSFIHS
+167 QEIREKLNSFIHS

-219 SSGSTVFMEPISVFD
+219 SSGSTVFIEPISVFD
-234 LNSEIANL
+234 LNSEISNL
-242 KIEEEIEIERILS
+242 KIEEEIEIERILA
-255 ELSSLLYDYT
+255 ELSSMLYDYT
-265 IPLKGNISI
+265 ESMKSNIST
-274 LGELDLIFAKAS
+274 LGDLDLIFAKAS
-286 YSLEIDGICP
+286 YSLDIDGICP
-296 KINEEKYINF
+296 KINDEKF
-306 LQAKHPLIDKNVVVP
+306 VVLKSARHPLIDKNVVVP
-321 IDISIGKDY
+321 IDISIGNDY
-330 TSLVITGPNTGG
+330 SCLVITGPNTGG

-352 LLLMAYSGIYIPAKE
+352 LLLMAYSGIYIPVKE

-405 NNITSNSLVLVDE
+405 NNVTSNSLVLVDE

-436 EYINNA
+436 EYLYKA
-442 NALTIC
+442 NAITIC

-462 TNFKNASFEF
+462 KGFQNASFEF

-493 FAISKKLGLKEE
+493 FAISKKLGLNEE

-510 SSLMRTQDI
+510 SNLMKSQDV

-529 DSKLEIEKEKEEIQ
+529 DSKLAIEKEKEKIE
-543 KNSNQIETLR
+543 KNSNQIEALR
-553 KSLEARNNIQKEKQA
+553 KSLEIQNNNQKEKQD
-568 KILDKA
+568 KILDSA
-574 REEAKQILQSAK
+574 RNEAKQILQSAK

-597 NLGKNDLASAN
+597 NLGKNDLTSAN

-613 LNDKLKDLNSDS
+613 LNDKLKDLNADT
-625 SNDGINLESLLELN
+625 SNDGINLESLKELN
-639 SKFSLRSN
+639 SKFSLKNSKIDSTSKKGNFNNVGSN
-647 ELSYNMLNVVK
+647 NK
-658 NPRTNNEKLTSSN
+658 TSSH
-671 SQVNNSISYSTE
+671 ST
-683 IENNNTNNQK
+683 
-693 TNTKASNHSS
+693 
-703 VTFAKNSQFK
+703 VTFAKNSKFK
-713 AQHISSEINVI
+713 SQNISSEINVI

-748 TVRIVHG
+748 PVRIVHG

-768 LKTNPHVKS
+768 LRTNPHVKS

>member
-25 YIGKNQ
+25 YIGKEN

-37 SFDHYHVA
+37 TFNQLKVTS
-45 DLLEITSEATSLV
+45 LLELTNEATSLI
-58 YRKGNIPLADL
+58 YRKGNVPLADL
-69 PNIELSIK
+69 PNIEISIK
-77 SLDSGATLS
+77 NLESSATLS

-91 SVARFLKI
+91 NIARFLKI

-109 NDDIDLSAYPKL
+109 GDDIDLSSYQKL
-121 TDIFE
+121 SDIFE
-126 VIYTNKNIED
+126 AIYTNKSVEE
-136 KILSVILDENT
+136 KIYSVILDENT

-167 QDIRDKLNSFIHS
+167 QEIRDKLNSFIHS

-199 VLPIKEEYKSQVK
+199 VLPIKEECKSQVK

-219 SSGSTVFMEPISVFD
+219 SSGSTVFIEPISVFD
-234 LNSEIANL
+234 LNSEISNL
-242 KIEEEIEIERILS
+242 KIEEEIEIERILA
-255 ELSSLLYDYT
+255 ELSSMLYDYT
-265 IPLKGNISI
+265 ESMKSNIST
-274 LGELDLIFAKAS
+274 LGDLDLVFAKAS
-286 YSLEIDGICP
+286 YSLDIDGICP
-296 KINEEKYINF
+296 KINDEKF
-306 LQAKHPLIDKNVVVP
+306 VVLKSARHPLIDKNVVVP

-330 TSLVITGPNTGG
+330 SCLVITGPNTGG

-352 LLLMAYSGIYIPAKE
+352 LLLMAYSGIYIPVKE

-405 NNITSNSLVLVDE
+405 NNVTSNSLVLVDE

-436 EYINNA
+436 EYLYKA
-442 NALTIC
+442 NAITIC

-462 TNFKNASFEF
+462 KGFQNASFEF

-493 FAISKKLGLKEE
+493 FAISKKLGLNEE

-510 SSLMRTQDI
+510 SNLMKSQDV

-529 DSKLEIEKEKEEIQ
+529 DSKLAIEKEKEEIE
-543 KNSNQIETLR
+543 KNSNQIEALR
-553 KSLEARNNIQKEKQA
+553 KSLEIQNSNQKEKQD
-568 KILDKA
+568 KLLDKA
-574 REEAKQILQSAK
+574 RNEAKQILQSAK

-597 NLGKNDLASAN
+597 NLGKNDLTSAN

-613 LNDKLKDLNSDS
+613 LNDKLKELNSNTAD
-625 SNDGINLESLLELN
+625 DGINLESLLELN
-639 SKFSLRSN
+639 NKFSLKSSKIDSN
-647 ELSYNMLNVVK
+647 SKKGSTHSSKSTKGSFNNVGS
-658 NPRTNNEKLTSSN
+658 NNRTSS
-671 SQVNNSISYSTE
+671 
-683 IENNNTNNQK
+683 
-693 TNTKASNHSS
+693 HSS
-703 VTFAKNSQFK
+703 VTFAKNSKFK
-713 AQHISSEINVI
+713 AQNISSEINVI

-748 TVRIVHG
+748 PVRIVHG

-768 LKTNPHVKS
+768 LRTNPHVKS